1 MSKTSSDPKA
11 VLDALLST
19 QTPPEG
25 IGTQEFERARVL
37 AQSLAIVSS
46 ADVEQL
52 PEVLALAILE
62 GTLRTRDPRL
72 AEALTGSH
80 QRALAKAAKRVL
92 YQLRS
97 LGVAIAEK
105 KPEPAPVPSQSSS
118 PEALPALL
126 SPVSGSGE
134 QALMIPRPHRG
145 GGFHLIEVL
154 LSDQRGIDKLGEFEA
169 SRSSYRKSVK
179 KFRSG
184 VSAAIELNPSEVK
197 EILSAAA
204 AINLRSKN
212 AYPEGTDA
220 LLRQFEASPTEE
232 PPLPP
237 ADPEDERL
245 ATQSLELHKEPE
257 LQPWLP
263 PEDEIRALFAKLEEV
278 VHSPLEL
285 TQVQKSE
292 QLSEQP
298 RIAARKFFTP
308 ERKKIYARRLWK
320 MADFLDRTGRQK
332 QAHIARAEARRL
344 FHDDNGEPSP
354 FGYFLFE
361 KVLLL
366 AQRAQAG
373 QPLPQPG
380 EQIQS
385 NEANPA
391 PAERR
396 SPGGLI
402 LP

>member
-1 MSKTSSDPKA
+1 MSKTSTDPKA
-11 VLDALLST
+11 ILDALLNS
-19 QTPPEG
+19 QVPPEG
-25 IGTQEFERARVL
+25 IGSHEFERARAF
-37 AQSLAIVSS
+37 AQSLATVSP

-52 PEVLALAILE
+52 PETLALAILE
-62 GTLRTRDPRL
+62 AALRSRDSRL
-72 AEALTGSH
+72 AEALTDSH
-80 QRALAKAAKRVL
+80 QRGLAKAAKKVL

-97 LGVAIAEK
+97 LGISVAEK
-105 KPEPAPVPSQSSS
+105 KPEPAPAPNQSSAA
-118 PEALPALL
+118 EALPALL
-126 SPVSGSGE
+126 SPVSSSGE

-145 GGFHLIEVL
+145 GGFHLIELL
-154 LSDQRGIDKLGEFEA
+154 LSDQRGIDKLSEFEV

-184 VSAAIELNPSEVK
+184 SAAAIELNPVEVK
-197 EILSAAA
+197 EILSATA
-204 AINLRSKN
+204 AINLRSKS

-232 PPLPP
+232 PPLP
-237 ADPEDERL
+237 AAEPEDERL
-245 ATQSLELHKEPE
+245 ATQAVELHSQPE

-263 PEDEIRALFAKLEEV
+263 PEDEIRALFAKMEEV

-308 ERKKIYARRLWK
+308 ERKKIYALRLWK
-320 MADFLDRTGRQK
+320 MADFFDRTAREK
-332 QAHIARAEARRL
+332 QAQIARAEARRL
-344 FHDDNGEPSP
+344 FHRANGEPSP
-354 FGYFLFE
+354 FAYFLFE

-373 QPLPQPG
+373 QPLPEPG
-380 EQIQS
+380 QQIQS
-385 NEANPA
+385 TEANPA
-391 PAERR
+391 PTERR